1 MVDPTINN
9 VYHKARK
16 LYDEK
21 RISSELWYAILEM
34 KDAHIREID
43 LGKNTEYFKESEDK
57 EWVILK
63 NYY

>member
-16 LYDEK
+16 LYDK
-21 RISSELWYAILEM
+21 KLLSSELWYAILEM

-43 LGKNTEYFKESEDK
+43 LGKTSEYFKKNKDK
-57 EWVILK
+57 E
-63 NYY
+63 